1 MFSDFMAKKQEDIL
15 AVGSQVL
22 WKNPSKYNWKQFSNK
37 LKGNA
42 TYYRVVFEQGKI
54 KKNEDITKSFVEIRN
69 SKRNVLCKVPLFVRE
84 GNRLRGATIY
94 LESLQI
100 LEGV

>member
-15 AVGSQVL
+15 ATSSQIL
-22 WKNPSKYNWKQFSNK
+22 WKKPSEDNWKQFSNK

-42 TYYRVVFEQGKI
+42 TYYRVVFEHGKI

-69 SKRNVLCKVPLFVRE
+69 SERKILCKVPLFVRE
-84 GNRLRGATIY
+84 GKNLRGATIY
-94 LESLQI
+94 LKGLQI
-100 LEGV
+100 LNGV